1 MRGLGKLSGAGNV
14 HRSRLTGQSCTSS
27 RRPDHPS
34 LSPLVPVRPLALCR
48 LVRKVREAER
58 RWPSVAGSEA
68 AKRGRTSSEGAEHAD
83 LPTRAAHSARSP
95 LLAPPRLVPSPP
107 LTTSTLGDQT
117 RARTVAARSRPGS
130 CCNRPLL
137 LETGQAGHP
146 PWASQTLNR
155 SNSGV
160 GAADG
165 DTYDGGGR
173 SCTNINKNQREKSA
187 LRVQIYLR
195 AVTLVTFVRL
205 RQVGGAAEF
214 LVVTDPAVYFWDL
227 AQPGLK
233 IPQPPP
239 LPGA

>member
-1 MRGLGKLSGAGNV
+1 MRKA
-14 HRSRLTGQSCTSS
+14 
-27 RRPDHPS
+27 
-34 LSPLVPVRPLALCR
+34 
-48 LVRKVREAER
+48 REAES

-68 AKRGRTSSEGAEHAD
+68 AERGRTSSEGAQHAD
-83 LPTRAAHSARSP
+83 LPTRAAHPARSP

-137 LETGQAGHP
+137 LETGQAGQAGHP
-146 PWASQTLNR
+146 PWASQTLDR

-173 SCTNINKNQREKSA
+173 SCTNINKKTH
-187 LRVQIYLR
+187 RVQISHFSKQGRQGTPSGLADPQT
-195 AVTLVTFVRL
+195 AVTRHDSVLIDLFTPISRSL
-205 RQVGGAAEF
+205 
-214 LVVTDPAVYFWDL
+214 AV
-227 AQPGLK
+227 
-233 IPQPPP
+233 
-239 LPGA
+239 